1 MHVWLYELDT
11 RHHSAP
17 TYSSQSV
24 SKLPL
29 GAVGVQVREQVTSSG
44 STMVGGLT
52 GSNGERAS
60 MANKHKKQQN
70 YSCRAV
76 MSAGE
81 PGEAIQIP
89 LLTWALCPQS
99 AVPGGTWCSLSGNR

>member
-1 MHVWLYELDT
+1 
-11 RHHSAP
+11 
-17 TYSSQSV
+17 
-24 SKLPL
+24 
-29 GAVGVQVREQVTSSG
+29 
-44 STMVGGLT
+44 MVGGLT

-81 PGEAIQIP
+81 PGEA
-89 LLTWALCPQS
+89 A
-99 AVPGGTWCSLSGNR
+99 PGSRWCTSYRHIDEVRAGG